1 MLAIQINNPDLE
13 KTLSS
18 QFKTVE
24 EMKNY
29 LSELIIEDLMYRNGR
44 KDLTGT
50 VKLGLEDIS
59 LSISGAKQEKRARD
73 FLNEL

>member
-13 KTLSS
+13 KTLNS

-50 VKLGLEDIS
+50 VRLALEDIS
-59 LSISGAKQEKRARD
+59 LSISGGKQEKRARD

>member
-13 KTLSS
+13 KTLNS
-18 QFKTVE
+18 QFKTAE
-24 EMKNY
+24 EMKSY

-44 KDLTGT
+44 KDFTDT
-50 VKLGLEDIS
+50 VKSGLEDIS
-59 LSISGAKQEKRARD
+59 LSISGGKQEKRARD

>member
-13 KTLSS
+13 KTLTS

-50 VKLGLEDIS
+50 VKSALEDIS

>member
-1 MLAIQINNPDLE
+1 MLAIQINNPELE
-13 KTLSS
+13 KTLNS
-18 QFKTVE
+18 QFKTAE

-50 VKLGLEDIS
+50 VKSGLEDIS
-59 LSISGAKQEKRARD
+59 LSISGEKQEKRARD